1 MTALL
6 SKATESFDLGG
17 RGPGFV
23 THTMTI
29 QVRASEVPAPEK
41 GDVITVEGREY
52 RVKGLS
58 HRDTLELVWTLEI

>member
-1 MTALL
+1 
-6 SKATESFDLGG
+6 
-17 RGPGFV
+17 
-23 THTMTI
+23 MTI